1 MNAVL
6 PPGPPPGRFHGNH
19 AIVIGASIGGLLAAR
34 VLSAHFDRVTVF
46 DRDTLPST
54 IDNRR
59 GVPQGNHGHGLL
71 ASGLSGLKALFP
83 SLEQDLIEAGAVPG
97 DVIGNM
103 RWFQHGYYKAK
114 FASGLDGLLLS
125 RPLLEV
131 TIRRRVQRLTN
142 VRIVDSTRVKGLL
155 VEHGVVKGV
164 RIQQP
169 GETNI
174 EVPADFVVDSG
185 GRGSRTPEWLDELG
199 YGKPKVEEVHVD
211 LGYTTRLFKRVP
223 SDLDGDMG
231 AIIAPRPPNN
241 QRVGFMLAMEGNRWI
256 VTLGGWLGNHAPTD
270 PAGYL
275 EFARTL
281 SRPDIYEVIKHAEPL
296 THAQTFLVSR
306 EPAPAL
312 REIHAVSEQLS
323 RDGRC
328 DVQLQS
334 PLRAGDERR
343 DARGARAQVRARAR
357 AVDARALAQV
367 LQVSQQDHRHA
378 VDDRRRQR
386 LRVRRRDRPQAR
398 RDWIRELVPRARP
411 PGRRDRPPRLP
422 GVF

>member
-34 VLSAHFDRVTVF
+34 VLSAHFDCVTVF

-54 IDNRR
+54 IANRR

-83 SLEQDLIEAGAVPG
+83 SLEQDLLEAGAVPG
-97 DVIGNM
+97 DVIGNV

-164 RIQQP
+164 RIQQL
-169 GETNI
+169 GETII

-185 GRGSRTPEWLDELG
+185 GRGSRMPEWLAELG
-199 YGKPKVEEVHVD
+199 YGKPKVEEVSVGI
-211 LGYTTRLFKRVP
+211 GYTTRIYRRLP
-223 SDLDGDMG
+223 SDLDGDVG
-231 AIIAPRPPNN
+231 AIIAPRPPND

-256 VTLGGWLGNHAPTD
+256 VALGGWLGNHAPTD

-281 SRPDIYEVIKHAEPL
+281 SRPDVYEVIKHAEPL
-296 THAQTFLVSR
+296 TQAQTFLFPSN
-306 EPAPAL
+306 L
-312 REIHAVSEQLS
+312 RRHYEKYTPVPRQLS
-323 RDGRC
+323 RVGRC

-334 PLRAGDERR
+334 ALRAGDECR
-343 DARGARAQVRARAR
+343 DARGARAQVSARAR
-357 AVDARALAQV
+357 AVNARALAQV

-386 LRVRRRDRPQAR
+386 LRVRRRHRPQAR
-398 RDWIRELVPRARP
+398 RHRICELVPRARP
-411 PGRRDRPPRLP
+411 PGRSD
-422 GVF
+422 